1 MTSKSKEKLEP
12 KFPSINTEH
21 TSKLIKRFIKQRVKE
36 AGTEGVV
43 IGLSGGVDSAV
54 VCALAVQALGS
65 EKVFPIFLKNKNSLA
80 SDIEDINTLC
90 EFLNI
95 DLLMIEIQNVIDQF
109 SESVQE
115 VEDSTMIEWMNIKPR
130 ILQTYLYF
138 HSNKKNYL
146 VCGAGN
152 KSELM
157 IGYYTKYGDGG
168 VDILPIGD
176 VYKTHV
182 FELAEYLKIPPSI
195 IKKPPSAGLSKGQTD
210 EAEIGM
216 SYSLLDSILFGLET
230 FQSDEE
236 ISKRLQI
243 PLEKIKN
250 VRSKIYKSEHKR
262 RGPVVFKLGVRTPT
276 IDWRI
281 PLTQPTDF

>member
-1 MTSKSKEKLEP
+1 MTSKSKGKRKP
-12 KFPSINTEH
+12 KFPSIDTEH

-36 AGTEGVV
+36 AGTDGIV

-65 EKVFPIFLKNKNSLA
+65 ENVFPIFLKNKNSLA
-80 SDIEDINTLC
+80 SDIEDVKTLC
-90 EFLNI
+90 GFLNI

-210 EAEIGM
+210 EAEIGI

-236 ISKRLQI
+236 ISERLQI
-243 PLEKIKN
+243 PLEKVKN
-250 VRSKIYKSEHKR
+250 VRLKIYKSEHKR

-281 PLTQPTDF
+281 PLTQPKDF